1 MTTSDSVSTLLLNFH
16 VPYTIKL
23 ILPKDRHPL
32 AILIINIMYRVQ
44 TAWKLNTD
52 IQAKDPMMQNDC
64 KTTFKLNVEIIHQRS
79 FN

>member
-1 MTTSDSVSTLLLNFH
+1 
-16 VPYTIKL
+16 
-23 ILPKDRHPL
+23 
-32 AILIINIMYRVQ
+32 MYRVQ

-52 IQAKDPMMQNDC
+52 ILAKDPMMQNDC